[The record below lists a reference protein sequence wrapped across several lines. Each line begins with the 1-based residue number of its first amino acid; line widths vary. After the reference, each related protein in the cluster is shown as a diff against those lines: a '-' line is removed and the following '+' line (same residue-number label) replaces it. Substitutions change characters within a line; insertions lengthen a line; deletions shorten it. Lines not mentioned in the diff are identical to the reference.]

1 MKRESLKRDIAIIG
15 TSCLFQD
22 SDNAGMFWENL
33 VNGKELI
40 KFYTDQELLEE
51 GIEAKTL
58 ENPRYIKVKTFIDGS
73 DAFDYSFFGYT
84 KDEANSMDP
93 QTRILHQLVWE
104 VFEDSSYNPLKI
116 QEKVGV
122 YLTAHDNFNWIAH
135 TTVNKKETI
144 DPFYLSQ
151 INNKNF
157 CSSLISYNLNL
168 KGPSLFIDT
177 ACSSSL
183 VAIHTACRALLLRE
197 CSMAVAGGIGLK
209 TSEEKGYF
217 YEEGMISSKDG
228 HCRAF
233 DNDSSGTVGTE
244 GGGVILLKRLE
255 DAINDNDHIY
265 AVIRATAVNN
275 DGNRK
280 VGYTA
285 PSVSGQSECIK
296 HAHSFAKISANDFSY
311 IETHGT
317 GTKLGDPIEIEALN
331 KAFNYDNSFECAIG
345 AVKSNLGHLGNAA
358 GIAGIIKTALALKN
372 GVVPPSLHYKKANS
386 EVSFDKGPFF
396 VNTQVMPWESKN
408 NLPRIAGVSSLGIG
422 GTNAHAILEDYQAE
436 QYVVREKSMAD
447 HHILTYSAKN
457 PEALDRYFTKL
468 KNFLQENNDTSL
480 SDISYSLNTGRAG
493 FEYRNFIVFNS
504 REELLN
510 GLDHKKGHHRK
521 AESSQE
527 VVFVFPGQGSQYFKM
542 GEQLYHQEEG
552 FRKYVDEGFRILNK
566 RFNIDYAQIL
576 GYNNSSADPELMNQ
590 TQYTQPLLFVIE
602 YALAQW
608 LIDLGIQPSLM
619 IGHSLGEY
627 VAACISG
634 VFSFEEGVLLVA
646 ERALLMNKAPF
657 GKMMAVNTSYQ
668 NIKDW
673 VPDTISVA
681 AVNSDKITVLS
692 GKEKDIDEF
701 FTFLNEKNIS
711 CAILKTS
718 HAFHSYLMEDVAEE
732 FGNLFSGINLS
743 KPQIPYISNL
753 TGKLISESEAV
764 SPKYWKE
771 QMLNTVLFEEG
782 IESAMNEGKDKIFIE
797 IGVPTLSNSVKR
809 SKSYRNNTVIQVVKK
824 AGESSEQKA
833 FHEAL
838 GELWQLGIE
847 IDWAKYYENKE
858 GQKTPVPTYAF
869 EKNKLDFHV
878 NPFKRF
884 VIGDQPSSPDFL
896 YQRKWKESELRKEK
910 EQTEEAY
917 LIFSDA
923 GILSENIIQEIKN
936 RKYHFAEAKKSSFL
950 NEDQSID
957 VEKVKIFLSQ
967 IEKDENHYSQIIFN
981 WDIHHDDFES
991 MLSLFSL
998 FNTVS
1003 KFLIS
1008 NEGATHSKIT
1018 VLGTFNDMDSHAI
1031 KNTAL
1036 LSSFNQLYVCA
1047 QENENIYSS
1056 LLDVSSQASAHE
1068 VMDEIEYNF
1077 SNPVVAYKDGKRYV
1091 PFYERISPDS
1101 EQRIDFDS
1109 KVILIIGGA
1118 GKIGKVLT
1126 QYFYDQNAKVI
1137 IMGRKDVKDLD
1148 EDIKSKLGNKVS
1160 YYPSDISDLESFNT
1174 AVQRI
1179 EEKYGKIDGVLNLA
1193 GNPSPESL
1201 ALVENLDIEVLKE
1214 QFSSK
1219 IEGIRNLYQTFV
1231 SRNPGF
1237 VWVTSSLSSILG
1249 GQTFGAYSVS
1259 NSYMDYF
1266 ITGKPEL
1273 KNWKC
1278 INLDGF
1284 SESGIN
1290 SSQLI
1295 KTLEATLFSQLDS
1308 QQVITSVR
1316 NPNNYLQY
1324 HSKTTNSRAETAS
1337 SLPANT
1343 KEYVE
1348 PASHTEIVLCE
1359 TFNTFF
1365 EPKKVGT
1372 ADNFFELGGDSL
1384 KAMTILKNI
1393 NKKFD
1398 LKLTPQD
1405 LYTSPTIKGLALH
1418 IDMILYVSNTEAA
1431 PSSNEDRKTIII

>member
-22 SDNAGMFWENL
+22 SDNSGMFWENI
-33 VNGKELI
+33 VSGNELI

-51 GIEAKTL
+51 GIEAKTIG
-58 ENPRYIKVKTFIDGS
+58 NPKFVKVKTFIDGS
-73 DAFDYSFFGYT
+73 DSFDYSFFGYT

-104 VFEDSSYNPLKI
+104 VFEDSSYDPFKI

-135 TTVNKKETI
+135 TMVNKKETI

-197 CSMAVAGGIGLK
+197 CAMAVAGGIGLK

-233 DNDSSGTVGTE
+233 DNESSGTVGTE

-265 AVIRATAVNN
+265 AIIRATSVNN

-296 HAHSFAKISANDFSY
+296 HAHNFAKISSSEFSY

-345 AVKSNLGHLGNAA
+345 TVKSNVGHLGNAA
-358 GIAGIIKTALALKN
+358 GIAGIIKTALSLKN
-372 GVVPPSLHYKKANS
+372 RTIPPSLHYKKANS
-386 EVSFDKGPFF
+386 EISFDKGPFF
-396 VNTQVMPWESKN
+396 VNTKTKPWESKY

-422 GTNAHAILEDYQAE
+422 GTNAHAILEDYNAE
-436 QYVVREKSMAD
+436 PTEAEKNTTGNT
-447 HHILTYSAKN
+447 ILIYSAKSS
-457 PEALDRYFTKL
+457 EALDRYFTKL
-468 KNFLQENNDTSL
+468 KTFLQENNNTSL
-480 SDISYSLNTGRAG
+480 SDLSYSLNTGRAG
-493 FEYRNFIVFNS
+493 FEYRNFIVFS
-504 REELLN
+504 DKEELLN
-510 GLDHKKGHHRK
+510 ELDHKKGQYKK

-527 VVFVFPGQGSQYFKM
+527 IVFVFPGQGSQYFKM
-542 GEQLYHQEEG
+542 GEELYHQEEG
-552 FRKYVDEGFRILNK
+552 IRKYIDEGFGILNK
-566 RFNIDYAQIL
+566 RFDIDFAQIL
-576 GYNNSSADPELMNQ
+576 GYNNSAADPELINE
-590 TQYTQPLLFVIE
+590 TQYTQPLLFIME
-602 YALAQW
+602 YVLAQW
-608 LIDLGIQPSLM
+608 LIELGIKPSLM

-634 VFSFEEGVLLVA
+634 VFSFEEGVLLIA
-646 ERALLMNKAPF
+646 ERAFLMNKAPV
-657 GKMMAVNTSYQ
+657 GKMMAVNSSYE
-668 NIKDW
+668 NIKKII
-673 VPDTISVA
+673 PDTISVA

-692 GKEKDIDEF
+692 GKEKDMDEF
-701 FTFLNEKNIS
+701 FILLNEKNIS
-711 CAILKTS
+711 SAFLNTS
-718 HAFHSYLMEDVAEE
+718 HAFHSFLMDDIGTE
-732 FGNLFSGINLS
+732 FGNLFSLVNLS

-753 TGKLISESEAV
+753 TGKLISESEAT
-764 SPKYWKE
+764 SPMYWKE
-771 QMLNTVLFEEG
+771 QMLNTVLFEKG
-782 IESAMNEGKDKIFIE
+782 IENTMNDGKDKIFIE
-797 IGVPTLSNSVKR
+797 IGIPTLTNSIKR
-809 SKSYRNNTVIQVVKK
+809 NKSYKNSTVIQLLKK
-824 AGESSEQKA
+824 SNENSEQR
-833 FHEAL
+833 FVNQAL
-838 GELWQLGIE
+838 GELWQMGVE
-847 IDWAKYYENKE
+847 IDWTKYYENKS
-858 GQKTPVPTYAF
+858 GRKIPVPTYAF

-884 VIGDQPSSPDFL
+884 TIADHHSSPDFF
-896 YQRKWKESELRKEK
+896 YKRKWKESELHKQKEPAK
-910 EQTEEAY
+910 GAY
-917 LIFSDA
+917 LIFSDV
-923 GILSENIIQEIKN
+923 GILSENIIREIKN
-936 RKYHFAEAKKSSFL
+936 RKYHFAEAERSNFL

-957 VEKVKIFLSQ
+957 IESVKIFLSQ
-967 IEKDENHYSQIIFN
+967 IEKDQNHYYQIIFN
-981 WDIHHDDFES
+981 WDIHQDDFKS

-998 FNTVS
+998 FNVIS
-1003 KFLIS
+1003 RFLIL
-1008 NEGATHSKIT
+1008 NDGAGRSKIT
-1018 VLGTFNDMDSHAI
+1018 VLGKFNDMNLHGI
-1031 KNTAL
+1031 KNMAL

-1056 LLDVSSQASAHE
+1056 LLDISSDISGHE
-1068 VMDEIEYNF
+1068 MMDEIEYNF
-1077 SNPVVAYKDGKRYV
+1077 SNPVVAYKDGQRYV
-1091 PFYERISPDS
+1091 PFYERISLDS
-1101 EQRIDFDS
+1101 EKRFDFDS

-1126 QYFYDQNAKVI
+1126 QYFCDQNAKVI
-1137 IMGRKDVKDLD
+1137 IIGRKDAKDLD
-1148 EDIKSKLGNKVS
+1148 EEIKNKLGNKVS
-1160 YYPSDISDLESFNT
+1160 YYSSDISDLESFST
-1174 AVQRI
+1174 AVHYI
-1179 EEKYGKIDGVLNLA
+1179 EEKYGKINGVLNLA
-1193 GNPSPESL
+1193 GNASPESL

-1219 IEGIRNLYQTFV
+1219 IEGIQNLYQTFV
-1231 SRNPGF
+1231 NRNPEF

-1266 ITGKPEL
+1266 ITGKSDL

-1284 SESGIN
+1284 SEN
-1290 SSQLI
+1290 SITDSQLI
-1295 KTLEATLFSQLDS
+1295 KILEATLFSQLNGN
-1308 QQVITSVR
+1308 QIITSVR
-1316 NPNNYLQY
+1316 NPNNYLLY
-1324 HSKTTNSRAETAS
+1324 NYKIISNRAETNPS
-1337 SLPANT
+1337 TLTYT
-1343 KEYVE
+1343 KEYIE
-1348 PASHTEIVLCE
+1348 PASPTEIVLCDI
-1359 TFNTFF
+1359 FNTFF
-1365 EPKKVGT
+1365 EPKKVGV

-1393 NKKFD
+1393 NKIFD

-1405 LYTSPTIKGLALH
+1405 LYTLPTIKELALH
-1418 IDMILYVSNTEAA
+1418 IDMIMYISKTKASPNSNT
-1431 PSSNEDRKTIII
+1431 DRKTIII

>member
-22 SDNAGMFWENL
+22 SEHSGMFWENL
-33 VNGKELI
+33 VSGNELI

-51 GIEAKTL
+51 GVEAKTI
-58 ENPRYIKVKTFIDGS
+58 ENPKFVKVKTFIDGS
-73 DAFDYSFFGYT
+73 DSFDYSFFGYT

-104 VFEDSSYNPLKI
+104 VFEDSSYDPFKI

-135 TTVNKKETI
+135 TMVNKKETI

-183 VAIHTACRALLLRE
+183 VAVHTACRALLLRE
-197 CSMAVAGGIGLK
+197 CAMAVAGGIGLK

-233 DNDSSGTVGTE
+233 DNESSGTVGTE

-265 AVIRATAVNN
+265 AIIRATSVNN

-296 HAHSFAKISANDFSY
+296 HAHNFAKISGNEFSY

-345 AVKSNLGHLGNAA
+345 TVKSNLGHLGNAA

-372 GVVPPSLHYKKANS
+372 RAIPPSLHYKKANS
-386 EVSFDKGPFF
+386 EVSFHKGPFF
-396 VNTQVMPWESKN
+396 VNTETKPWESKN

-436 QYVVREKSMAD
+436 SSDTGKNRTGN
-447 HHILTYSAKN
+447 HIVTYSAKS
-457 PEALDRYFTKL
+457 PEALARYCAKL
-468 KNFLQENNDTSL
+468 KTFVQENKETSL

-493 FEYRNFIVFNS
+493 FEYRNFIIFND

-510 GLDHKKGHHRK
+510 ELDHQKEQYKK

-527 VVFVFPGQGSQYFKM
+527 IVFVFPGQGSQYFKM
-542 GEQLYHQEEG
+542 GEELYHQEEG
-552 FRKYVDEGFRILNK
+552 IRKYIDEGFGILNK
-566 RFNIDYAQIL
+566 RFDIDFAQIL
-576 GYNNSSADPELMNQ
+576 GYNDSTADPELINE
-590 TQYTQPLLFVIE
+590 TQYTQPLLFIME

-608 LIDLGIQPSLM
+608 LTELGIKPSLM

-627 VAACISG
+627 VAACMSG
-634 VFSFEEGVLLVA
+634 VFTFEEGVLLMA
-646 ERALLMNKAPF
+646 ERAFLMNKAPV
-657 GKMMAVNTSYQ
+657 GKMMAVNSSYE
-668 NIKDW
+668 NIQKII
-673 VPDTISVA
+673 PDTISVA

-692 GKEKDIDEF
+692 GREKDLDEF
-701 FTFLNEKNIS
+701 FTLLNEKNVGS
-711 CAILKTS
+711 AFLSTS
-718 HAFHSYLMEDVAEE
+718 HAFHSYLMDDVATE
-732 FGNLFSGINLS
+732 FEHLFAGINLS

-753 TGKLISESEAV
+753 TGKLISESEAM
-764 SPKYWKE
+764 SPTYWKE
-771 QMLNTVLFEEG
+771 QMLNTVLFEKG
-782 IESAMNEGKDKIFIE
+782 IENIMNDGKEKVFIE
-797 IGVPTLSNSVKR
+797 IGISTLTNSIKR
-809 SKSYRNNTVIQVVKK
+809 NASCKNNTVIQLLGKSN
-824 AGESSEQKA
+824 EDSEQR
-833 FHEAL
+833 FVNQAL
-838 GELWQLGIE
+838 GELWQTGVE
-847 IDWAKYYENKE
+847 VDWTKYYENKS
-858 GQKTPVPTYAF
+858 GRKIPVPTYAF

-884 VIGDQPSSPDFL
+884 VTGDQPSSPDLF
-896 YQRKWKESELRKEK
+896 YKRKWKQSELRKEK
-910 EQTEEAY
+910 KLAEEAY
-917 LIFSDA
+917 LVFSDA
-923 GILSENIIQEIKN
+923 GILSETVIGEITD
-936 RKYHFAEAKKSSFL
+936 RKYHFAEAKKSDFL
-950 NEDQSID
+950 NEDHSVDI
-957 VEKVKIFLSQ
+957 ESVKTFLSQ
-967 IEKDENHYSQIIFN
+967 IEKDQNHYHQIIFN
-981 WDIHHDDFES
+981 WDIHQDDFKS

-998 FNTVS
+998 FNVIS
-1003 KFLIS
+1003 KFRIL
-1008 NEGATHSKIT
+1008 NDGAGHSKIT
-1018 VLGTFNDMDSHAI
+1018 VLGRFNDMNPHGA
-1031 KNTAL
+1031 KNMAL
-1036 LSSFNQLYVCA
+1036 RSSFNQLYVCA
-1047 QENENIYSS
+1047 QENENMYSS
-1056 LLDVSSQASAHE
+1056 LLDISSDVSGHE
-1068 VMDEIEYNF
+1068 IMDEIEYNF
-1077 SNPVVAYKDGKRYV
+1077 SNPVVAYKDGQRYV
-1091 PFYERISPDS
+1091 PFYEKFSLDS
-1101 EQRIDFDS
+1101 GKRYDFDS

-1118 GKIGKVLT
+1118 GTIGKVLT
-1126 QYFYDQNAKVI
+1126 QYFCNQNAKVI
-1137 IMGRKDVKDLD
+1137 IMGRKEAKDLD
-1148 EDIKSKLGNKVS
+1148 EEIKRQLGNKVS
-1160 YYPSDISDLESFNT
+1160 YYRSDISDLEALNT
-1174 AVQRI
+1174 AVHHI

-1193 GNPSPESL
+1193 GNASQESL
-1201 ALVENLDIEVLKE
+1201 ALVENLEIEVLKE

-1231 SRNPGF
+1231 NRNPEF

-1249 GQTFGAYSVS
+1249 GQTFGAYAVS

-1266 ITGKPEL
+1266 ITGKSDL

-1284 SESGIN
+1284 SENSIN
-1290 SSQLI
+1290 DSQLI
-1295 KTLEATLFSQLDS
+1295 TILEATLFSQVDGN
-1308 QQVITSVR
+1308 QIITSVR
-1316 NPNNYLQY
+1316 NPNNYLLY
-1324 HSKTTNSRAETAS
+1324 DYKITSSRAETVPS
-1337 SLPANT
+1337 TPTYT
-1343 KEYVE
+1343 KEYIE
-1348 PASHTEIVLCE
+1348 PVSDTEIVLCE
-1359 TFNTFF
+1359 MFNSFF
-1365 EPKKVGT
+1365 EPKKVGV

-1384 KAMTILKNI
+1384 KAMTILRNI

-1398 LKLTPQD
+1398 LKMTPQD
-1405 LYTSPTIKGLALH
+1405 LYASPTIKELALH
-1418 IDMILYVSNTEAA
+1418 IDMIMYISKTEATPDSHA
-1431 PSSNEDRKTIII
+1431 DRKTIII